1 MPILETEGIQAS
13 YGDLVVLRE
22 VSLHLE
28 EGEIVAVVGSNGA
41 GKTSLVR
48 TISGLLRAE
57 KGQILFE
64 GTRLNELAPSAIV
77 NRGVILCPEGRK
89 IFSTLTVRE
98 NLELGAYAPR
108 ARGRLKET
116 LSWIYSFLPILQ
128 ERKEQLAST
137 LSGGEQQMLALA
149 RGLMGRPR
157 LFMLDEPSLGLAPLF
172 IKEIFNIVQEIN
184 RNGVTIL
191 LIEQDLIHAL
201 AVARRGYVLENGRIT
216 MEDQSQALLKNENVK
231 QAYLG
236 L

>member
-1 MPILETEGIQAS
+1 MSVLKMEGIQAS

-64 GTRLNELAPSAIV
+64 GTRLNELTPSAIV

-98 NLELGAYAPR
+98 NLELGAYAPG

-137 LSGGEQQMLALA
+137 LSGGEQQILALA

-172 IKEIFNIVQEIN
+172 IKEIFNLVQEIN

-201 AVARRGYVLENGRIT
+201 AIARRGYVLENGRIT

>member
-1 MPILETEGIQAS
+1 MPLLEAQGIQAS
-13 YGDLVVLRE
+13 YGDLIVLRE

-28 EGEIVAVVGSNGA
+28 EGEIVAVVGANGA
-41 GKTSLVR
+41 GKSTLVR
-48 TISGLLRAE
+48 TIAGLMRPE
-57 KGQILFE
+57 KGQIFLDKVKLHRLS
-64 GTRLNELAPSAIV
+64 TREIV

-89 IFSTLTVRE
+89 IFPDLKVQE
-98 NLELGAYAPR
+98 NLELGAYSSR
-108 ARGRLKET
+108 ARGSLKET
-116 LSWIYSFLPILQ
+116 LKWIYGFSPLLE

-137 LSGGEQQMLALA
+137 LSGGEQQILALA

-172 IKEIFNIVQEIN
+172 IKEIFKIVQEIN
-184 RNGVTIL
+184 RNGVSIL

-201 AVARRGYVLENGRIT
+201 AVAGRGYVLENGRIVL
-216 MEDQSQALLKNENVK
+216 EDQSQALLQNEKVR

>member
-1 MPILETEGIQAS
+1 MSILKTEGIQAS

-64 GTRLNELAPSAIV
+64 EARLNELTPSAIV

-172 IKEIFNIVQEIN
+172 IKEIFKIVQEIN

>member
-1 MPILETEGIQAS
+1 MPILKMEGIQAS

-28 EGEIVAVVGSNGA
+28 EGEIVAVVGANGA
-41 GKTSLVR
+41 GKTTLVR

-64 GTRLNELAPSAIV
+64 GASLNELTTSEIV

-89 IFSTLTVRE
+89 IFPTLTVRE
-98 NLELGAYAPR
+98 NLELGAYASR

-116 LSWIYSFLPILQ
+116 LPWIYSFLPILQ

-137 LSGGEQQMLALA
+137 LSGGEQQILALA

-172 IKEIFNIVQEIN
+172 IKEVFRIVQEMN

-201 AVARRGYVLENGRIT
+201 AVAGRGYVLENGRIT
-216 MEDQSQALLKNENVK
+216 MEDQSQALLQNENVK

>member
-1 MPILETEGIQAS
+1 MPILKTEGIQAS

-57 KGQILFE
+57 KGQVLFE
-64 GTRLNELAPSAIV
+64 ETRLNELTPSAIV

-128 ERKEQLAST
+128 ERKEQLAAT
-137 LSGGEQQMLALA
+137 LSGGEQQILALA

-172 IKEIFNIVQEIN
+172 IKEIFKIVQEIN

>member
-1 MPILETEGIQAS
+1 MPILKTEGIQAS

-57 KGQILFE
+57 KGQVLFE
-64 GTRLNELAPSAIV
+64 GTRLNEMTPSAIV

-116 LSWIYSFLPILQ
+116 LTWIYSFLPILQ

-137 LSGGEQQMLALA
+137 LSGGEQQILALA

-216 MEDQSQALLKNENVK
+216 MEDQSQALLKNENVR

>member
-1 MPILETEGIQAS
+1 MEGLQAS

-64 GTRLNELAPSAIV
+64 GTRLNELTPSAIV
-77 NRGVILCPEGRK
+77 NRGLILCPEGRK

-108 ARGRLKET
+108 ARGRLRET

-128 ERKEQLAST
+128 ERKGQLAST

-172 IKEIFNIVQEIN
+172 IKEIFNLVQEIN